1 MTLAV
6 IQDWTSAAVP
16 LRLGAQREVLYR
28 VYRDGAKLYLEI
40 RNPDHAPVH
49 RLELP
54 QGMAMQKSSYE
65 VLLRFVLHNVN
76 AA

>member
-1 MTLAV
+1 MTSAV
-6 IQDWTSAAVP
+6 IQDWTSAMVP
-16 LRLGAQREVLYR
+16 LRLGAQRDVLYR
-28 VYRDGAKLYLEI
+28 VNRHGSKLYLEI
-40 RNPDHAPVH
+40 HNPDHSPVH

-65 VLLRFVLHNVN
+65 VMLRFVLHNVD